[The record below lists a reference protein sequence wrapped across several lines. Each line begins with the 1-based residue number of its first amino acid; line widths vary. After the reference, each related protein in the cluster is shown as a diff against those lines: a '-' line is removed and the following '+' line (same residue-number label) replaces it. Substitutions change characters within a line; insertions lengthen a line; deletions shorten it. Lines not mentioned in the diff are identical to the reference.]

1 MAAIV
6 QTHKLN
12 LHDVAIVQALVYSS
26 ESNCAELKRTFQLE
40 LASGYNEVKIQ
51 NLPFDLVQ
59 DSIRVAGAGEATIH
73 DVSVKNQE
81 GADFVIPER
90 VLAIK
95 ATFEEKERAKDK
107 INDSRTAVQ
116 KRIEGLDNLITEVA
130 KHGKDGAFHF
140 DGRENCHSSCPN

>member
-51 NLPFDLVQ
+51 VRIGFKLIL
-59 DSIRVAGAGEATIH
+59 ILIH
-73 DVSVKNQE
+73 SVGNV
-81 GADFVIPER
+81 F
-90 VLAIK
+90 L
-95 ATFEEKERAKDK
+95 
-107 INDSRTAVQ
+107 
-116 KRIEGLDNLITEVA
+116 
-130 KHGKDGAFHF
+130 
-140 DGRENCHSSCPN
+140 